1 MVLSALLLAKVMEI
15 SMHSQ
20 GFAGNLA
27 TPSCIVLGL
36 GVNWAIRMP
45 PMMKKSFFLAV
56 LMVVMVL
63 AACKKDDVIDDPGTG
78 PLPETSIAFTCQ
90 DSLGIADVLVGISP
104 QEVDRDNGVFLKSGL
119 TDAFGKIKFTGLDPQ
134 TFFYSASRTTTSGIV
149 KRKGSVLVDK
159 DEKQLVTITF

>member
-1 MVLSALLLAKVMEI
+1 MV
-15 SMHSQ
+15 
-20 GFAGNLA
+20 
-27 TPSCIVLGL
+27 
-36 GVNWAIRMP
+36 
-45 PMMKKSFFLAV
+45 
-56 LMVVMVL
+56 MVVLLL

-90 DSLGIADVLVGISP
+90 DSLGIADILVGISP

-119 TDAFGKIKFTGLDPQ
+119 TDPFGKIKFTGLDPQ
-134 TFFYSASRTTTSGIV
+134 TFFYSASRSTTGGVV